1 MNCSD
6 HELNDAHNLAL
17 PYVTHALR
25 VVSSAC
31 SFSIVPWSLFRLNCF
46 PKWTPWCTHF
56 GSATCEAYTLL
67 GKLGSLFSNCT
78 MNSFPTVNSFLTVN
92 SVMQSLWLCAV
103 WHRHYVWWA
112 LLSLFL
118 LYCELF
124 RPWTPIQQSNFF
136 WLWNPWRMHFGS
148 AQCDALTVSI
158 YDYLL
163 NSEKL
168 KTSD

>member
-6 HELNDAHNLAL
+6 HELHDAHNLAL

-92 SVMQSLWLCAV
+92 SVIQSLWLCAV

-124 RPWTPIQQSNFF
+124 SNPELFSNSQIF
-136 WLWNPWRMHFGS
+136 SDCEIRDTCTL
-148 AQCDALTVSI
+148 ALPSVTH
-158 YDYLL
+158 
-163 NSEKL
+163 
-168 KTSD
+168 